1 MKKEV
6 IIKLI
11 SFIAYYTGIVEI
23 LLRKQSKKRYAY
35 VVMGHRLAK
44 QDPFFFGGCDPIEF
58 DKAIETLKKHFD
70 FIQLE
75 TLYQHIQEK
84 KPLSKSSIVL
94 TFDDGFRD
102 NYSNGMPIFKK
113 HNISAMIYLVHNSIE
128 QQMLPWSQR
137 LGYSL
142 KNTKIK
148 NIAFR
153 FKEFHFQS
161 ALSSERNRLL
171 AFNKLSK
178 FFQVSSFGDRENMI
192 CQIENQLKVDPPKDM
207 MLTWGMISEMKDYGL
222 EFGAHTLSHP
232 LLGNIDITEAKQ
244 EIIQSKK
251 LIEQKIGFA
260 IDHFAFP
267 AGSMNNTLR
276 NFLREEGFKTSFIKK
291 NLKKLCFE
299 NDHNTLP
306 HEIRRIGLH
315 NAQHYVIIAEFAG
328 VFNVFR
334 RIIHFR

>member
-142 KNTKIK
+142 KNTKI
-148 NIAFR
+148 A
-153 FKEFHFQS
+153 
-161 ALSSERNRLL
+161 
-171 AFNKLSK
+171 
-178 FFQVSSFGDRENMI
+178 M
-192 CQIENQLKVDPPKDM
+192 LKSV
-207 MLTWGMISEMKDYGL
+207 
-222 EFGAHTLSHP
+222 P
-232 LLGNIDITEAKQ
+232 LHI
-244 EIIQSKK
+244 
-251 LIEQKIGFA
+251 
-260 IDHFAFP
+260 FP
-267 AGSMNNTLR
+267 VR
-276 NFLREEGFKTSFIKK
+276 
-291 NLKKLCFE
+291 
-299 NDHNTLP
+299 
-306 HEIRRIGLH
+306 
-315 NAQHYVIIAEFAG
+315 Y
-328 VFNVFR
+328 
-334 RIIHFR
+334 